1 MAAKPRIAHFAGSN
15 ATIMNTPPLVTSNK
29 AREKYGL
36 PLLTNADG
44 SRLRFDVVRPQRIA
58 APVTIYVEQF
68 SAHPL
73 ERDAAELYGP
83 PDGYVD
89 RSGAFH
95 RERRNADDTPV
106 YEITLR
112 PEDGLYPLPYMARQS
127 NGRPWE
133 EDCAQPGA
141 PASLARQP
149 FYPDG
154 SRAFEEIDRFG
165 ISGKGIGNLI
175 SARADVDFYRAVPP
189 SGYTKGLPA
198 GRRTDVGAGDIE
210 PEALGRDFFPYR
222 PHHLAASPPRVALAR
237 ITNIVQR
244 VMATGN
250 YAGAIWTQ
258 GSPRIEE
265 TVCWLNLLI
274 DTTAPI
280 CGNASQRLHGM
291 ISNDGDKNLV
301 DYVEY
306 ITSRVWADHR
316 GRNRV
321 GVVLIQDQRVFAA
334 RDVQKADARPGGY
347 VATGGHG
354 GILGAVGHEGPP
366 TLTHVPTRLH
376 TYDSLVNFTRLPREV
391 VGVKRN
397 GAALRPVPVQ
407 LKDPAGELL
416 GSAIPKVSIVKDGNY
431 IADGEAPDREGDLQA
446 QIAQNLDADPLSGFV
461 VEGHAPFGTM
471 TSGARAGLMRKA
483 VLCGMPVVAVGRGN
497 NEGFTAPHGMFLG
510 GRNLTATKA
519 RLLLMACLMRFGSL
533 PPAADPDR
541 PTEGELEAVRNRLAA
556 YQEIFDSH

>member
-1 MAAKPRIAHFAGSN
+1 MTARPRIAHFAGSN
-15 ATIMNTPPLVTSNK
+15 ATIMNIPPLVTSNK

-36 PLLTNADG
+36 ALLTNADG
-44 SRLRFDVVRPQRIA
+44 NRPRFDVLRAQRLA

-89 RSGAFH
+89 RAGAFH

-189 SGYTKGLPA
+189 AGYTKGLPA
-198 GRRTDVGAGDIE
+198 DRRTDVGAGDIE

-222 PHHLAASPPRVALAR
+222 PHHLSASPPRAALAR

-244 VMATGN
+244 VMATGD

-265 TVCWLNLLI
+265 TVYWLNLLI

-301 DYVEY
+301 DSVEY
-306 ITSRVWADHR
+306 ITSRVWADDR

-321 GVVLIQDQRVFAA
+321 GVVLIQDQRIFAA

-366 TLTHVPTRLH
+366 TLTHVPTRRH
-376 TYDSLVNFTRLPREV
+376 TYDSLVNFTRLSREV
-391 VGVKRN
+391 VGVRRN
-397 GAALRPVPVQ
+397 GASLELIPVQ
-407 LKDPAGELL
+407 LKDSSGELL
-416 GSAIPKVSIVKDGNY
+416 GSAIPKASIVKDGNY
-431 IADGEAPDREGDLQA
+431 IADGEAPEREADLQA
-446 QIAQNLDADPLSGFV
+446 QLAQNLDADPLAGFV

-497 NEGFTAPHGMFLG
+497 NEGFTAPHGLFLG

-519 RLLLMACLMRFGSL
+519 RLLLMACLMRLGSL

-541 PTEGELEAVRNRLAA
+541 PTEGELAAVRNSLAA